1 MFGGLCWLSWNMI
14 IYWGDEILFVILLY
28 YNSWYDSDTCD
39 DAYNSEHC
47 SNRWHH
53 GNIAVYPNCNLL
65 YSVFFLLVPPN
76 FSTKKKTANQPI
88 RAAVPVNPV
97 TKKGCDWLL
106 GSFLFGTEIGE
117 YQWKKSPCISC
128 IDKKDI
134 FHIDDFLLMVTP
146 GWALLLLP
154 IVL

>member
-14 IYWGDEILFVILLY
+14 IYWGDEILFVILLH

-106 GSFLFGTEIGE
+106 DSFLIGTEIGG
-117 YQWKKSPCISC
+117 YQWKKSPCTTAQEPFFSWWSWL
-128 IDKKDI
+128 
-134 FHIDDFLLMVTP
+134 DDNNHN
-146 GWALLLLP
+146 GNDND
-154 IVL
+154 